1 MHLRAFQLVAACRP
15 SKEAAADHPRKYVC
29 ALQALARCVRATRGR
44 EVPQALVRVAQRS
57 VNLRCDLLCIVPALY
72 RSCGARTLP
81 PCTPRSPA
89 HPATQSRAT
98 LGQKRLTMSLETR
111 DRFGEAT
118 ACGDLGNAL
127 ACSGQYA
134 EAIAFY
140 ERQLA
145 IAGNEG
151 H

>member
-1 MHLRAFQLVAACRP
+1 
-15 SKEAAADHPRKYVC
+15 
-29 ALQALARCVRATRGR
+29 
-44 EVPQALVRVAQRS
+44 
-57 VNLRCDLLCIVPALY
+57 
-72 RSCGARTLP
+72 
-81 PCTPRSPA
+81 
-89 HPATQSRAT
+89 
-98 LGQKRLTMSLETR
+98 MSLETR

-151 H
+151 L